1 MNARTRFILAFTLLA
16 IAAALLLPAVPQPIE
31 YHDFA
36 DKRAALGIENFL
48 DVMSNLAFALVGI
61 VGLAITL
68 RHRTV
73 FAAPRER
80 LPYALFFVGVLL
92 TAAGSGYYHLAPD
105 NATLFWDRL
114 PMTIAFMSLICATI
128 VDRIDVRTGL
138 LLLAPA
144 LVVGAA
150 SVIYWILTERAG
162 RGNVVPYAVLQAYA
176 VFVMLFLAI
185 LQPSRYTHG
194 GEIYW
199 VFAAYVIAKLLEH
212 FDEPLLHMGHIVSGH
227 TLKHI
232 AAAAAGYF
240 VCRMLWRRKLVSA
253 PG

>member
-1 MNARTRFILAFTLLA
+1 MNARSRFILAFTVLA
-16 IAAALLLPAVPQPIE
+16 IAAAILLPAVPQPID
-31 YHDFA
+31 YHHFA
-36 DKRAALGIENFL
+36 DQRPALGIENFL
-48 DVMSNLAFALVGI
+48 DVVSNLAFALVGI

-68 RHRTV
+68 RARTV
-73 FAAPRER
+73 FAAPIER
-80 LPYALFFVGVLL
+80 LPYALFFVGMLL

-105 NATLFWDRL
+105 NASLFWDRL

-138 LLLAPA
+138 LLLVPA
-144 LVVGAA
+144 LIVGAA
-150 SVIYWILTERAG
+150 SVIYWILTERVG

-194 GEIYW
+194 GQIYW

-212 FDEPLLHMGHIVSGH
+212 LDHEVLHLGHFVSGH
-227 TLKHI
+227 TLKHF
-232 AAAAAGYF
+232 AAAAAGLF
-240 VCRMLWRRKLVSA
+240 VCRMLWQRRLASA
-253 PG
+253 TA